1 MGTEEKYRRPETDGH
16 THGPGRT
23 DVEAHAGHSMD
34 ADPDAVTQAGQS
46 PDAEHK
52 AGAHAHDHTYTHTH
66 THKYTHSHTHTHTHK
81 NTKAVL
87 DRLAR
92 AIGHLE
98 KVRLMVEDGEDCS
111 AVLIQ
116 LSAVK
121 SAINNTGKLILK
133 DHMEHCM
140 VEAVEEGDFGAI
152 EELTRAIDQFVK

>member
-34 ADPDAVTQAGQS
+34 ADHED
-46 PDAEHK
+46 K
-52 AGAHAHDHTYTHTH
+52 AHAHTHTHTHAHTHTH
-66 THKYTHSHTHTHTHK
+66 THKYTHSHTHK

-92 AIGHLE
+92 AIGHPE

-111 AVLIQ
+111 AVP
-116 LSAVK
+116 AVCSK
-121 SAINNTGKLILK
+121 ISN
-133 DHMEHCM
+133 
-140 VEAVEEGDFGAI
+140 
-152 EELTRAIDQFVK
+152 Q

>member
-34 ADPDAVTQAGQS
+34 ADHED
-46 PDAEHK
+46 K
-52 AGAHAHDHTYTHTH
+52 AHAHTHTH
-66 THKYTHSHTHTHTHK
+66 THKYTHSHTHK

>member
-1 MGTEEKYRRPETDGH
+1 MGTEEKYRHTEADRHTRGQGRPD
-16 THGPGRT
+16 R
-23 DVEAHAGHSMD
+23 EAHAGHSME
-34 ADPDAVTQAGQS
+34 AEAEEVTRAGHS
-46 PDAEHK
+46 TEPEHE
-52 AGAHAHDHTYTHTH
+52 AGAYTHAHTHAYTHTH
-66 THKYTHSHTHTHTHK
+66 THSHVHAHTHK

-140 VEAVEEGDFGAI
+140 VEAVKEGDFGAI
-152 EELTRAIDQFVK
+152 EELTKAIDQFVK

>member
-1 MGTEEKYRRPETDGH
+1 METEEKY
-16 THGPGRT
+16 
-23 DVEAHAGHSMD
+23 GHSMD

-46 PDAEHK
+46 PDAEHE
-52 AGAHAHDHTYTHTH
+52 AGAHAHDHTHTHTH
-66 THKYTHSHTHTHTHK
+66 THKYTHSHTHSHTHTHTHK

-152 EELTRAIDQFVK
+152 EELTKAIDQFVK

>member
-16 THGPGRT
+16 AHGPGRT

-34 ADPDAVTQAGQS
+34 ADHEDN
-46 PDAEHK
+46 
-52 AGAHAHDHTYTHTH
+52 AHAHTHTHTHTHAH
-66 THKYTHSHTHTHTHK
+66 THKYTHSHTHK

-140 VEAVEEGDFGAI
+140 VEAVEEGDLGAI
-152 EELTRAIDQFVK
+152 EELTKAIDQFVK

>member
-1 MGTEEKYRRPETDGH
+1 MGTEEKY
-16 THGPGRT
+16 
-23 DVEAHAGHSMD
+23 GHSMD

-46 PDAEHK
+46 PDAEHE
-52 AGAHAHDHTYTHTH
+52 AGAHAHDHTHTH
-66 THKYTHSHTHTHTHK
+66 THKYTHSHTHTHTHSHTHTHK

>member
-1 MGTEEKYRRPETDGH
+1 
-16 THGPGRT
+16 
-23 DVEAHAGHSMD
+23 VEAHAGHSVD
-34 ADPDAVTQAGQS
+34 ADHED
-46 PDAEHK
+46 K
-52 AGAHAHDHTYTHTH
+52 AHAHTHTH
-66 THKYTHSHTHTHTHK
+66 THTHAHTHKNTHSHTHK

-140 VEAVEEGDFGAI
+140 VEAVEEGDLGAI
-152 EELTRAIDQFVK
+152 EELTKAIDQFVK

>member
-34 ADPDAVTQAGQS
+34 ADHED
-46 PDAEHK
+46 K
-52 AGAHAHDHTYTHTH
+52 AHAHTHTYDHTHTH

-121 SAINNTGKLILK
+121 SEINNTGKLILK

>member
-34 ADPDAVTQAGQS
+34 ADHED
-46 PDAEHK
+46 K
-52 AGAHAHDHTYTHTH
+52 AHAHTHTH
-66 THKYTHSHTHTHTHK
+66 THKYTHSHTHK

-140 VEAVEEGDFGAI
+140 VEAVEEGDLGAI
-152 EELTRAIDQFVK
+152 EELTKAIDQFVK

>member
-23 DVEAHAGHSMD
+23 DVEAHAGHSVD
-34 ADPDAVTQAGQS
+34 ADHED
-46 PDAEHK
+46 K
-52 AGAHAHDHTYTHTH
+52 AHAHTHTH
-66 THKYTHSHTHTHTHK
+66 THKYTHSHTHK

-140 VEAVEEGDFGAI
+140 VEAVEEGDLGAI
-152 EELTRAIDQFVK
+152 EELTKAIDQFVK

>member
-1 MGTEEKYRRPETDGH
+1 MGTEEKY
-16 THGPGRT
+16 
-23 DVEAHAGHSMD
+23 GHSMD

-46 PDAEHK
+46 PDAEHE
-52 AGAHAHDHTYTHTH
+52 AGAHAHDHTHT
-66 THKYTHSHTHTHTHK
+66 HTHTHTHK